1 MAAHIYTP
9 RHAPRIRSAYLQS
22 ISTITPVSGQVR
34 ATCHINNVPAPLSC
48 VVSVCTQCCNVWIR
62 RYLDIYTIHTPR
74 LASRSLV
81 TVIIHENQLHVYV
94 GATRSIKAVM
104 LHASDKIIHL
114 RMTNSD
120 DIGPFVS
127 INVPLNHKPAQQ
139 M

>member
-1 MAAHIYTP
+1 MSL
-9 RHAPRIRSAYLQS
+9 RRYLAS
-22 ISTITPVSGQVR
+22 CGSDISVYY
-34 ATCHINNVPAPLSC
+34 C
-48 VVSVCTQCCNVWIR
+48 VDTQCCNVWTR

-74 LASRSLV
+74 LAACSLV

-127 INVPLNHKPAQQ
+127 INLPLNHKPAQQ